1 MPIIEASAKAKI
13 KQKLLIARNNTTSAD
28 EALDA
33 MVDAIYEIIKELLT
47 NATVLGTCPS
57 GGGPLVQGKIT

>member
-47 NATVLGTCPS
+47 NATVLGVCPS